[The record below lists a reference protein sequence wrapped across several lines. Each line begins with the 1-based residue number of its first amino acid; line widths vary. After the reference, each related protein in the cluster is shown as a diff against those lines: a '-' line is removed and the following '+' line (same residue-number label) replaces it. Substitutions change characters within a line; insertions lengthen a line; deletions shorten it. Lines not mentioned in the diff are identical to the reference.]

1 MTEET
6 NPMTQADED
15 AALAAPPDEQN
26 PAMIDAYKTFIYTM
40 IGAILFIG
48 SVIVFIL

>member
-1 MTEET
+1 MTEKT
-6 NPMTQADED
+6 NPKTQADED
-15 AALAAPPDEQN
+15 ATLSAPSDDQN
-26 PAMIDAYKTFIYTM
+26 PAMIDAYKTFVYTM